1 MIQRYEKTGFNREIS
16 VSLSPFM
23 KKCVFFAAAF
33 LFAALSAGTAGAQ
46 SRVETIDKVTVSA
59 TRVPVALHSSARIV
73 TLMDSLT
80 IASAPAETVNDLLK
94 YALGVDVRQR
104 GAMGMQTDISIRGG
118 TYNQVAVL
126 LDGIN
131 ITDPQTGHNSFDFPV
146 NLCDIER
153 IEVLEG

>member
-1 MIQRYEKTGFNREIS
+1 MIQRYEKTGFDREFS
-16 VSLSPFM
+16 VAVTPFM
-23 KKCVFFAAAF
+23 KKCVFFAATV

-46 SRVETIDKVTVSA
+46 SRVATIDKVTVSA

-118 TYNQVAVL
+118 TYNQYHRAP
-126 LDGIN
+126 DGAQFFRFSRE
-131 ITDPQTGHNSFDFPV
+131 PLRHRAHRSP
-146 NLCDIER
+146 
-153 IEVLEG
+153 